1 MMHTP
6 DQSAMCRLILFIVCL
21 GMACEPGLAQD
32 EGFTSTALEPNTEM
46 LTFEQWNNSLLLEL
60 AKSPTPWIRAA
71 LANHLSTQADA
82 QLSAVGHQQ
91 FEALAITP
99 TSDVLTLWYLA
110 RYCIVHKPSK
120 TCEEQDIVQ
129 RLGMADSKN
138 IAPLLMVD
146 QYLSGENW
154 STPDL
159 QSAQNQQLLA
169 RLAQADVFD
178 EYWGRGTIQ
187 LLKAIEDYSEHHPQ
201 PKALEF
207 EQLSL
212 FPSFVVIY
220 PINMLGNSPGYY
232 KLSKLCEANA
242 ESGNLQAVEQCLK
255 IARTMQQ
262 SSKTQMPKSIG
273 FAIESTVQNA
283 VDPDSPEALI
293 AAQKRTAIRKAG
305 MCALPRLLSGMS
317 SKLKLDEAT
326 ITDWNIAYLQD
337 LDTLG
342 EIQALQRAAGRE
354 YAKYPEQYPSDPG
367 DCPDVLAIGAKGDR
381 KRGRG
386 KLIVN

>member
-1 MMHTP
+1 MMCTP
-6 DQSAMCRLILFIVCL
+6 DQSAMCRLVLFIVCL

-32 EGFTSTALEPNTEM
+32 KGFTSTALEPGKEM
-46 LTFEQWNNSLLLEL
+46 LAFEQWNNSLLLAL

-71 LANHLSTQADA
+71 LANHLSTQADD

-99 TSDVLTLWYLA
+99 TSDPLTLWYLA

-138 IAPLLMVD
+138 IAPLLMAD
-146 QYLSGENW
+146 HYLSGENW
-154 STPDL
+154 STPDV
-159 QSAQNQQLLA
+159 QSAQNQELLA

-178 EYWGRGTIQ
+178 EYWGRGSIQ
-187 LLKAIEDYSEHHPQ
+187 LLEAIEDYSQQHPQ
-201 PKALEF
+201 PNAPGF

-212 FPSFVVIY
+212 FPSALVIY
-220 PINMLGNSPGYY
+220 PINMLGNSPGYS
-232 KLSKLCEANA
+232 KLNKLCEANA
-242 ESGNLQAVEQCLK
+242 ESGNRQAVEQCLK
-255 IARTMQQ
+255 IARTLQQ
-262 SSKTQMPKSIG
+262 SSKTQLPKSIG

-293 AAQKRTAIRKAG
+293 AAQKRAAIRQAG
-305 MCALPRLLSGMS
+305 MCAIPHLLGGTG

-326 ITDWNIAYLQD
+326 ITDWNTAFLTD

-342 EIQALQRAAGRE
+342 EIQAMQRAAERE
-354 YAKYPEQYPSDPG
+354 YAKYPDQYSSDPG
-367 DCPDVLAIGAKGDR
+367 DCPDVSTMNSEQLTQFLKGD
-381 KRGRG
+381 GA
-386 KLIVN
+386 N